1 MKKTLLVLVF
11 ITISK
16 ITFSQNYT
24 LEVLD
29 SATNQPISN
38 AHVTQGKEVYLS
50 NDKGLVIL
58 VQRSPK
64 KVEVSHVKYHS
75 KFIEL
80 SDTKKV
86 TVYLTE
92 NRSLLDEV
100 TISSKRN
107 LKKYIQFKSLPEI
120 PKPIHSFGAVLK
132 DNKLYTF
139 GGDGSIIQASNK
151 KGLSEMTETG
161 EASPLSFLT
170 RNKPTNFYKY
180 RKHIFTYDFG
190 KESWET
196 KEIQAKPRAYHRAIP
211 YKNEI
216 YIVGGKSLSTS
227 KKRELLAP
235 QIEIFNTVNDS
246 IIVDEMNPH
255 QGVNSEALVFEDKL
269 LVIGGSVKLKE
280 QGGKEYSDKI
290 HFYDFETGYWYLLT
304 TMSKG
309 KETSGIIIDHTLY
322 LFGGNRN
329 KSLTEIESFDLNT
342 GKWRKE
348 GDLFTAMEKPAI
360 TSYDKTIYL
369 FEKDRLVTYHTN
381 TKELREF
388 RIELPFYFSEMF
400 YLNDKLYIVGG
411 TEKKEYQNTPQ
422 RNFVEISLDEFYTT
436 SVKSEKVL

>member
-1 MKKTLLVLVF
+1 MKKTVLFLLFLG
-11 ITISK
+11 IST
-16 ITFSQNYT
+16 ITFAQKYT
-24 LEVLD
+24 LEVRD
-29 SATNQPISN
+29 GATDQPIIN
-38 AHVTQGKEVYLS
+38 AHITQGKAVYLT
-50 NDKGLVIL
+50 NNKGLATL
-58 VQRSPK
+58 VQISPK

-80 SDTKKV
+80 SDAKKV

-92 NRSLLDEV
+92 ISSLLDEV
-100 TISSKRN
+100 TITSKRN
-107 LKKYIQFKSLPEI
+107 LKKYIQFKSLSKI

-139 GGDGSIIQASNK
+139 GGDGSIIQESNK

-161 EASPLSFLT
+161 EDSPLSFLT

-180 RKHIFTYDFG
+180 RKHIFAYDFAKG
-190 KESWET
+190 SWET

-216 YIVGGKSLSTS
+216 YILGGKSLSTS
-227 KKRELLAP
+227 KKRELLVP
-235 QIEIFNTVNDS
+235 QIEILNTVNDS

-255 QGVNSEALVFEDKL
+255 QGVNAEALLFDDKL
-269 LVIGGSVKLKE
+269 LLIGGSVKLTE

-309 KETSGIIIDHTLY
+309 KETSGIIVDHTLY
-322 LFGGNRN
+322 LFGGHRN

-342 GKWRKE
+342 GKWSKE

-360 TSYDKTIYL
+360 TWYDKTIYL
-369 FEKDRLVTYHTN
+369 FEKDRLVTYHTS
-381 TKELREF
+381 TKELREY

-400 YLNDKLYIVGG
+400 YKDDKLYIVGG
-411 TEKKEYQNTPQ
+411 TNKKNFEDIPQ
-422 RNFVEISLDEFYTT
+422 RNFVEISLDEFDTT
-436 SVKSEKVL
+436 RVQNEKVL